1 MGQVIRMDANLA
13 GLVALGALIIGLFA
27 WLRQDIRTRRDEM
40 RSEIGTLRDETQGE
54 FGALRGEMRGEIGSL
69 RDEMRGEIGSLR
81 GEMNELR
88 DRVARIEGLLEAVFM
103 RRDLTPLPD
112 PPLTGGPSPTP
123 EAA

>member
-1 MGQVIRMDANLA
+1 M
-13 GLVALGALIIGLFA
+13 LIIGLFA
-27 WLRQDIRTRRDEM
+27 WLRQDIRTLRDEM

-54 FGALRGEMRGEIGSL
+54 FGTLRGEIGTL
-69 RDEMRGEIGSLR
+69 RDEMRGEIGTLR

-112 PPLTGGPSPTP
+112 PPLPGGPSPTP